1 MAQHLSLRLV
11 VVASALD
18 RGCCRCRPKGGVIGQ
33 PLGPQLLPIRAIV
46 ASQAADS

>member
-11 VVASALD
+11 VVASAPD

-33 PLGPQLLPIRAIV
+33 PRGPELLHIRLIV
-46 ASQAADS
+46 VSQAADS